1 MSELHQ
7 PTKESPKVKENEIL
21 LVKQIDGN
29 WKGYWNREGNP
40 LEVREIDPYTCLTK
54 LLTHP

>member
-1 MSELHQ
+1 MSELLQ
-7 PTKESPKVKENEIL
+7 TAKESPKVKENEIL
-21 LVKQIDGN
+21 LVKQTDGN
-29 WKGYWNREGNP
+29 WKGYMNREGNP